1 MQLKK
6 QRTHAATAP
15 ARFFVDTSGGG
26 SGAGLGLGLG
36 LSTRAAI
43 ANTPDALHEKV
54 SRVFSFLFHFFR
66 KLRGRKKK
74 TKKSRMFCAQT
85 TFAVRNDLRTA
96 LNPMALCRGVLQE
109 GK

>member
-1 MQLKK
+1 MQLRTA
-6 QRTHAATAP
+6 RTHAATAP

-74 TKKSRMFCAQT
+74 QTNLACFARKQRLLSEMTCAQ
-85 TFAVRNDLRTA
+85 
-96 LNPMALCRGVLQE
+96 P
-109 GK
+109 